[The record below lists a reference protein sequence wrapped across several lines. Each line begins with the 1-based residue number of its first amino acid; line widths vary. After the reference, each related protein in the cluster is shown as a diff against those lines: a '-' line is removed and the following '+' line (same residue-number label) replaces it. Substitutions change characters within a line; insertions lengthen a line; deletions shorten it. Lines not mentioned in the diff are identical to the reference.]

1 MKKLIVINV
10 FLFVVFLSIYALNSY
25 VGLYIFGSKDIALLA
40 DTANNLELAFKNIQI
55 VFNIKSSLILIS
67 VDIFITKLII
77 YRINTVVGD
86 GFLQVPKRC

>member
-40 DTANNLELAFKNIQI
+40 DTANNLE
-55 VFNIKSSLILIS
+55 
-67 VDIFITKLII
+67 
-77 YRINTVVGD
+77 
-86 GFLQVPKRC
+86 